1 MHLPRVLAIT
11 GVIALLISASP
22 SALAAT
28 DGGAASAA
36 KWTATKAPLPANA
49 DHTYA
54 QLNSVACPS
63 TSKCIA
69 IGDYTGS
76 AGMQGLLLT
85 KSSSG
90 WAAAEAP
97 LPAGAAA
104 DPYVSLNSINCFSAS
119 VCAALGSY
127 TDSSGNTQSLLLTTS
142 GSSWKAA
149 KAPIPS
155 DPSGSP
161 DGSLSAVH
169 CSSATSC
176 LAAGSY
182 YDSAGDWEGLL
193 ISGFGKTWTA
203 AQAPVPSGAEANPYT
218 QPEAVTC
225 TGSTGGCVVVG
236 TYDTSNGSA
245 GLLLTGSGS
254 SWTATEAP
262 LPANARGTYPDPDL
276 TAVRCLSPSSC
287 TAAGGYYDTSYD
299 RYGLLVTGSGTSW
312 AATQAPQPPNANKT
326 SPDSWLSSVTCPGP
340 TACVAPGGYYTTG
353 GVDAAMLVT
362 VSTSSLAVSQ
372 ASLPGNAAK
381 YSDPELGAVAC
392 ASASACVATGEYR
405 IATNHERGLLV
416 YGGGSSW
423 TAVQAPVPNNT
434 GVNTDIPAVS
444 CPKKASTCIAVGYYA
459 KSGNDQGLLLSGPA

>member
-11 GVIALLISASP
+11 GVIALLASASP

-28 DGGAASAA
+28 EGDAASAA

-63 TSKCIA
+63 ASKCIA
-69 IGDYTGS
+69 VGDYTGS

-90 WAAAEAP
+90 WAATEAP

-104 DPYVSLNSINCFSAS
+104 DPYVSLNSINCFSGS
-119 VCAALGSY
+119 VCAAIGYY

-149 KAPIPS
+149 RAPIPS

-169 CSSATSC
+169 CSSTTSC

-193 ISGFGKTWTA
+193 LAGFGTQWTA
-203 AQAPVPSGAEANPYT
+203 KQAPVPSNSAANPYT
-218 QPEAVTC
+218 DLQAVTC
-225 TGSTGGCVVVG
+225 TGSTGSCVVVG
-236 TYDTSNGSA
+236 TYNTSNGYE

-262 LPANARGTYPDPDL
+262 LPANARGTYPDPHL
-276 TAVRCLSPSSC
+276 AAVRCLSPSSC
-287 TAAGGYYDTSYD
+287 TAVGGYYDTSYD

-312 AATQAPQPPNANKT
+312 AAKEAPQPPNASDT
-326 SPDSWLSSVTCPGP
+326 YSALSAVTCPGSS
-340 TACVAPGGYYTTG
+340 TCIAAGQYVTTHSG
-353 GVDAAMLVT
+353 WAAMLLT
-362 VSTSSLAVSQ
+362 FSGSSLAVSQ
-372 ASLPGNAAK
+372 ASLPGNAAQN
-381 YSDPELGAVAC
+381 SNPDLGAVAC
-392 ASASACVATGEYR
+392 ASASACVSTGRYR
-405 IATNHERGLLV
+405 IASGHYRGLLV

-423 TAVQAPVPNNT
+423 TAIQAPVPNNT

-444 CPKKASTCIAVGYYA
+444 CPKSASTCIAVGYYA
-459 KSGNDQGLLLSGPA
+459 KSGTDQGLLLSGPA